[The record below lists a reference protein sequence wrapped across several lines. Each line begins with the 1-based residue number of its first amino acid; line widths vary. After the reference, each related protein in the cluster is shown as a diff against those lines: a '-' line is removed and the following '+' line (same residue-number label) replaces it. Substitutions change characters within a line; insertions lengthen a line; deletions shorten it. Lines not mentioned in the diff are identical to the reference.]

1 MAKTYR
7 FIFRNALLLLL
18 ALSLLSPLWAPG
30 RALAGTEAVSKSK
43 KHSVNL
49 SLILPSGSGF
59 AGIPAYPNRKLATR
73 TGPSTK
79 YDEPGTFSV
88 KKSVTAMSK
97 AYDTVN
103 EIWWIQVQFVYSG
116 KRYFAYTGLKRFDGL
131 DINQLP
137 EEQVIGSCYFSTA
150 AEAFYAPSDD
160 AARMKRDI
168 PAGTYCS
175 IIAQVQ
181 GTDSD
186 YIQVDFYDPGLGQ
199 MRRAWVK
206 EWWADQEVF
215 Y

>member
-1 MAKTYR
+1 MAKTCR
-7 FIFRNALLLLL
+7 FIFRSVLLLLL
-18 ALSLLSPLWAPG
+18 ALSLVSPLLAPG
-30 RALAGTEAVSKSK
+30 RALAGTYTGSRQKSQ
-43 KHSVNL
+43 SVNP
-49 SLILPSGSGF
+49 SLILPSGSAF

-79 YDEPGTFSV
+79 YDEPGTFSF
-88 KKSVTAMSK
+88 KKPVTAMSK
-97 AYDTVN
+97 AYDTEN
-103 EIWWIQVQFVYSG
+103 NIWWIQVQFVYSG

-131 DINQLP
+131 DISLLP
-137 EEQVIGSCYFSTA
+137 EDQVIGTCYFSTA
-150 AEAFYAPSDD
+150 AEAFYAPGED

-175 IIAQVQ
+175 IYALVQ

-186 YIQVDFYDPGLGQ
+186 YIQVDFYDSGLGQ

-206 EWWADQEVF
+206 EWWADQEEF